1 VPRFDYAGF
10 DGAGAKARGT
20 IEAPG
25 RRLALER
32 LREQGFFPTE
42 LQEIAAT
49 DRRGRFSLRRTGRVT
64 LAGLSAATRQMA
76 TLLGAGLPLDEA
88 LATTADQTDQP
99 HLALALNR
107 VRDEVVQGRALHAAL
122 ADQQRIFPPLYV
134 NMVKV
139 GESSGTLD
147 QVLEQ
152 LADLQEN
159 QARTRSRIRAA
170 LAYPALM
177 AVVGSGVLLLL
188 FVFVVPKITRMLDN
202 LGMDLPL
209 LTRWLIACCD
219 AVAGY
224 WWLLS
229 ILLLAAGAALAR
241 YAGSESGRLALHRRA
256 LSLPLFGRLNLMVA
270 TARLSRTLA
279 TLLRSGVPLLTALD
293 ISRGLMSN
301 RILQQAL
308 ADTAVSVR
316 EGEGLAAPLK
326 RSGVFPPLLVQMAAV
341 GERSG
346 RLEEMLLRAAQS
358 YEQQVEL
365 AIAALLPLLEPLM
378 ILAMGVV
385 VGGVVLAVLL
395 PIFQASQGMG

>member
-10 DGAGAKARGT
+10 DGAGARTRGK

-32 LREQGFFPTE
+32 LKERGVFPTE
-42 LQEIAAT
+42 LQETAAT
-49 DRRGRFSLRRTGRVT
+49 ARKGHFSFRRRGRVSL
-64 LAGLSAATRQMA
+64 AELSASTRQMA
-76 TLLGAGLPLDEA
+76 TLLGAGLPLDEV
-88 LATTADQTDQP
+88 LTTAADQTDQP

-107 VRDEVVQGRALHAAL
+107 VRDEVMQGRALHAAL
-122 ADQQRIFPPLYV
+122 GDLQRIFPPLYV

-170 LAYPALM
+170 MAYPALM
-177 AVVGSGVLLLL
+177 AVIGSGVLLLL
-188 FVFVVPKITRMLDN
+188 FMFVVPKITRILDN

-209 LTRWLIACCD
+209 LTRWLIFCCD

-224 WWLLS
+224 WWLLA
-229 ILLLAAGAALAR
+229 ILLLAAGTALAR
-241 YAGSESGRLALHRRA
+241 YAKSESGRLALHRRA

-293 ISRGLMSN
+293 IVRSLMTN

-326 RSGVFPPLLVQMAAV
+326 RSGVFPPLLVHMAAV

-365 AIAALLPLLEPLM
+365 AIAAMLPLLEPLM
-378 ILAMGVV
+378 ILAMGIV
-385 VGGVVLAVLL
+385 VGGVVLAILL

>member
-10 DGAGAKARGT
+10 DGAGARARGT

-32 LREQGFFPTE
+32 LRERGVFPTE
-42 LQEIAAT
+42 LQEIAAA
-49 DRRGRFSLRRTGRVT
+49 DRKSRFSFRRPGRVS
-64 LAGLSAATRQMA
+64 LAELSASTRQMA
-76 TLLGAGLPLDEA
+76 TLLGAGLPLDEV
-88 LATTADQTDQP
+88 LATAADQTDQP

-107 VRDEVVQGRALHAAL
+107 VRDEVMEGRALHAAL
-122 ADQQRIFPPLYV
+122 GDLPRIFPPLYV

-177 AVVGSGVLLLL
+177 AVIGSGVLLLL
-188 FVFVVPKITRMLDN
+188 FVFVVPKITRILDN

-209 LTRWLIACCD
+209 LTRWLIFCCD

-224 WWLLS
+224 WWLLA
-229 ILLLAAGAALAR
+229 ILLLAAGIALAR
-241 YAGSESGRLALHRRA
+241 YAGSETGRLALHRRA

-293 ISRGLMSN
+293 IARGLMTN
-301 RILQQAL
+301 RILRQAL

-316 EGEGLAAPLK
+316 EGEGLAVPLK
-326 RSGVFPPLLVQMAAV
+326 RSGVFPPLLVHMAAV

-365 AIAALLPLLEPLM
+365 AIAAMLPLLEPLM
-378 ILAMGVV
+378 ILVMGIV
-385 VGGVVLAVLL
+385 VGGVVLAILL